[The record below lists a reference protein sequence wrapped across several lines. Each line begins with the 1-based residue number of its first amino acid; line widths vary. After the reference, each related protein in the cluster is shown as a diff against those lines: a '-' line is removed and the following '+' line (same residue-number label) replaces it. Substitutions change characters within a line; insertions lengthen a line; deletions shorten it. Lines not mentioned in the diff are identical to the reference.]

1 MTASSYGQAVP
12 LVAGHGVSSVGVAH
26 SVHNDCIH
34 ELFEEQAERTPN
46 GIAVV
51 YEDYQLTYRELN
63 RRANQLAHYLRTQ
76 GVTQEVLVAICLD
89 RCIEIPIA
97 ILAVLKSGGAYA
109 PVDPEYPKARLAFM
123 IDDLKAPIVL
133 TVNRHLTRLPQD
145 AQSICLDT
153 DSKLIEPFSHDNP
166 PHTTLPQ

>member
-12 LVAGHGVSSVGVAH
+12 LVADHGVSSVGVAH

-51 YEDYQLTYRELN
+51 YEDCQLTYWELN
-63 RRANQLAHYLRTQ
+63 RRANQLAHYLRSQ

-109 PVDPEYPKARLAFM
+109 PLDPEYPKARLAFM
-123 IDDLKAPIVL
+123 LDDLKAPTVL
-133 TVNRHLTRLPQD
+133 TV
-145 AQSICLDT
+145 
-153 DSKLIEPFSHDNP
+153 
-166 PHTTLPQ
+166 